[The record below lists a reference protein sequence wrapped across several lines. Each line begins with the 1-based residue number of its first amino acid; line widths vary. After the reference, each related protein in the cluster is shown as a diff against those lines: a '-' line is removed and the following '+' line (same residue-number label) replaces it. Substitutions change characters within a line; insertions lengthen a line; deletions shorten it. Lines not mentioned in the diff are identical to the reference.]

1 MTPAAASTTDFLT
14 AIASAG
20 FPVAVA
26 AFLLMRLEK
35 RLESLTRAIEGLR
48 RCQVCRLDEPDA
60 QERAALRLRA
70 VGGEK

>member
-1 MTPAAASTTDFLT
+1 MSPAATSPDLIS

-26 AFLLMRLEK
+26 AWLLIRLEA

-48 RCQVCRLDEPDA
+48 RCQVCRLDEP
-60 QERAALRLRA
+60 ETVRADLRLRA
-70 VGGEK
+70 AGEK